1 MNQDIQINS
10 SGSQNDPSSDKWFT
24 TKMNGTESDKVRAY
38 FKTHSPGELSGNFTQ
53 AEKDHL
59 VMTIIDHLQKSGC
72 RKYCL
77 MTDDKIALNQLRIS
91 HLRMFTFQ
99 TNDTA
104 YSDILQERQEK
115 TKSQASQEMK
125 LA

>member
-1 MNQDIQINS
+1 
-10 SGSQNDPSSDKWFT
+10 
-24 TKMNGTESDKVRAY
+24 MNGKESNTVRAY
-38 FKTHSPGELSGNFTQ
+38 FKNHQPGVLSGDLTQ

-59 VMTIIDHLQKSGC
+59 VMSIIDHLQKSGH

-77 MTDDKIALNQLRIS
+77 MTDDKIALNQHRIS

-104 YSDILQERQEK
+104 YSDMLEERQEK
-115 TKSQASQEMK
+115 TKSQAS
-125 LA
+125 

>member
-10 SGSQNDPSSDKWFT
+10 SGPDADLSADRWFT
-24 TKMNGTESDKVRAY
+24 TKMNGKESETVRAY
-38 FKTHSPGELSGNFTQ
+38 FKTHQPSVLSGDLSQ

-59 VMTIIDHLQKSGC
+59 IMSIIDHLQKSGH

-77 MTDDKIALNQLRIS
+77 MTNDKISLNQYRIS
-91 HLRMFTFQ
+91 HLRIFIYQ

-104 YSDILQERQEK
+104 YSDMLEERQEK
-115 TKSQASQEMK
+115 TKSQAS
-125 LA
+125 